1 MAKILRYVLAL
12 VKTVVEGVTIEG
24 DAIVVSVR
32 PHRRG
37 QLRCPIC
44 GRRCE
49 CHDHEPTRRWR
60 AMDLARSKCFLEYGP
75 ARVTCPEHGVRV
87 ERVPWARHGSRY
99 TRDFEDWV
107 ACLAVRCCMSAVSR
121 IARVEWHSVGGICGR
136 VYDEIEAQRGVG
148 RFDGLRRIG
157 IDETSYKKGH
167 KYLTVVVDHDRGCLV
182 WAHEGYGK
190 EVLGLFLD
198 ELTREQ
204 RRAIEVVTADGAKW
218 IKALVRRRCPN
229 ARWVTGPFHVV
240 EWTSDALDEA
250 GREEW
255 RVAKRAAQ
263 DAMPRRDG
271 PGRPRRGEE
280 TPPEARALREAADAI
295 KGSRYALVRNPED
308 LTGSQRAKLAE
319 LRRAGGR
326 LFTAWDLKEDLRAV
340 FRAGTAVEAEAMPD
354 GWPRGAA
361 CREIGPV
368 VAVERRAGRRRADV
382 VAAVAPGAGVGRAGG
397 TDDKAKVTVRMAAV
411 PRHRQPRRASH
422 AALLR
427 WAAGTSL
434 GGPRGGEE
442 EGGREKEEGQGT
454 RQEEEEEDGKGQ
466 LDDP

>member
-1 MAKILRYVLAL
+1 
-12 VKTVVEGVTIEG
+12 
-24 DAIVVSVR
+24 
-32 PHRRG
+32 
-37 QLRCPIC
+37 
-44 GRRCE
+44 
-49 CHDHEPTRRWR
+49 
-60 AMDLARSKCFLEYGP
+60 MDLARSKCFLEYGP
-75 ARVTCPEHGVRV
+75 ARVTCPEHGVRAG
-87 ERVPWARHGSRY
+87 RVPWARHGSRHA
-99 TRDFEDWV
+99 RDFEDWV
-107 ACLAVRCCMSAVSR
+107 ACLAAGCRVPAVSR

-198 ELTREQ
+198 EPAREQ
-204 RRAIEVVTADGAKW
+204 RRAIEVAAADGAKW

-229 ARWVTGPFHVV
+229 ARWVMDPFHVV
-240 EWTSDALDEA
+240 EWMNDALDEVR
-250 GREEW
+250 REEW

-326 LFTAWDLKEDLRAV
+326 LLAAWDLKEDLRAV
-340 FRAGTAVEAEAMPD
+340 FRAGTAVEAEAMLD
-354 GWPRGAA
+354 GWLHRAA
-361 CREIGPV
+361 YREIGPV
-368 VAVERRAGRRRADV
+368 VAVEKKAGRRRADV
-382 VAAVAPGAGVGRAGG
+382 VAAVAPGAGVGRVESINN
-397 TDDKAKVTVRMAAV
+397 KIKVTVRMGYG
-411 PRHRQPRRASH
+411 SH
-422 AALLR
+422 DTDNLVALLMLR
-427 WAAGTSL
+427 CSDGQPALPWED
-434 GGPRGGEE
+434 RGEE
-442 EGGREKEEGQGT
+442 RGKVDERRRRDRERDRKRRRKMARGN
-454 RQEEEEEDGKGQ
+454 
-466 LDDP
+466 

>member
-1 MAKILRYVLAL
+1 M
-12 VKTVVEGVTIEG
+12 EGVTIEG

-60 AMDLARSKCFLEYGP
+60 AMDLAGPECLPGYGP

-87 ERVPWARHGSRY
+87 ERVPWARHGSRHA
-99 TRDFEDWV
+99 RDFEDWV
-107 ACLAVRCCMSAVSR
+107 ACLAVRCCVSAVSR

-148 RFDGLRRIG
+148 RFDGPGRIG

-229 ARWVTGPFHVV
+229 ARWVMDPFHVV
-240 EWTSDALDEA
+240 EWTSDALDEVR
-250 GREEW
+250 REEW
-255 RVAKRAAQ
+255 RVAKARAASVV
-263 DAMPRRDG
+263 PRTGRR
-271 PGRPRRGEE
+271 GRPRAGEVA
-280 TPPEARALREAADAI
+280 PEVAEGLRARVSTI
-295 KGSRYALVRNPED
+295 KNSRYALVRNPED

-326 LFTAWDLKEDLRAV
+326 LFAAWDLKEDLRAV
-340 FRAGTAVEAEAMPD
+340 FRAGTADEAEDLLD

-361 CREIGPV
+361 YCKIGPV
-368 VAVERRAGRRRADV
+368 VAVGRKVRRRRADV
-382 VAAVAPGAGVGRAGG
+382 VAAVAPGAGVGRAGS
-397 TDDKAKVTVRMAAV
+397 TDNKIKVTVRMGYGSHDTDNLVAPLM
-411 PRHRQPRRASH
+411 PRCSDGQP
-422 AALLR
+422 ALPWEDR
-427 WAAGTSL
+427 
-434 GGPRGGEE
+434 GEE
-442 EGGREKEEGQGT
+442 RRKADERRRRDRERDRK
-454 RQEEEEEDGKGQ
+454 RRRGKVARNK
-466 LDDP
+466 DN

>member
-1 MAKILRYVLAL
+1 MAKTLRYVLAL

-24 DAIVVSVR
+24 DAIVASAG

-49 CHDHEPTRRWR
+49 CHDHEPTRRR
-60 AMDLARSKCFLEYGP
+60 GAMDLARPECFPEYGP

-107 ACLAVRCCMSAVSR
+107 ACLAVRCRMSAVSR
-121 IARVEWHSVGGICGR
+121 IARAGWHSVGGICGR
-136 VYDEIEAQRGVG
+136 ACDEIEAQRGVG
-148 RFDGLRRIG
+148 RFDGPGRIG
-157 IDETSYKKGH
+157 IDETSHEKGH

-198 ELTREQ
+198 EPAREQ

-218 IKALVRRRCPN
+218 TEALAGRRCPN

-240 EWTSDALDEA
+240 EWTSDALDEVR
-250 GREEW
+250 REEW

-340 FRAGTAVEAEAMPD
+340 FRAGTADEAEAMP
-354 GWPRGAA
+354 GGRPRGAA

-368 VAVERRAGRRRADV
+368 VAVEKKAGRRRADV

-397 TDDKAKVTVRMAAV
+397 TDDKAKVTVRMG
-411 PRHRQPRRASH
+411 HGSH
-422 AALLR
+422 DTDNLVALLMLR
-427 WAAGTSL
+427 CSDGQPALPWED
-434 GGPRGGEE
+434 RGEE
-442 EGGREKEEGQGT
+442 RRKADERRRRDRERDRK
-454 RQEEEEEDGKGQ
+454 RRRGKVARGN
-466 LDDP
+466 

>member
-12 VKTVVEGVTIEG
+12 ARTVVEGVTIEG
-24 DAIVVSVR
+24 DAIVVSAG

-60 AMDLARSKCFLEYGP
+60 AMDLARSECFPGYGP

-87 ERVPWARHGSRY
+87 ERVPWARHGSRHA
-99 TRDFEDWV
+99 RDFEDWV
-107 ACLAVRCCMSAVSR
+107 ACLAVRCRVPAHSR

-148 RFDGLRRIG
+148 RFDGPGRIG
-157 IDETSYKKGH
+157 IDETSHEKGH

-198 ELTREQ
+198 EPAREQ
-204 RRAIEVVTADGAKW
+204 RRAIEVAAADGAKW

-280 TPPEARALREAADAI
+280 TPPEARAPGEAADAI
-295 KGSRYALVRNPED
+295 KGSRYALAGNPED
-308 LTGSQRAKLAE
+308 LTGSQRERLAE

-326 LFTAWDLKEDLRAV
+326 LLAAWDLKEDLRAV

-361 CREIGPV
+361 CREVGPV
-368 VAVERRAGRRRADV
+368 VAVEKKVRHRRADV
-382 VAAVAPGAGVGRAGG
+382 VAAVAPGIGNGRVES
-397 TDDKAKVTVRMAAV
+397 TDNKIKVTVRMGYGFRNTDNLV
-411 PRHRQPRRASH
+411 
-422 AALLR
+422 ALLMLR
-427 WAAGTSL
+427 CSDGQPALPWED
-434 GGPRGGEE
+434 RGEE
-442 EGGREKEEGQGT
+442 RRKVDERRRRDRERDRKRRRKMARGN
-454 RQEEEEEDGKGQ
+454 
-466 LDDP
+466 

>member
-87 ERVPWARHGSRY
+87 ERVPWARHGSRHA
-99 TRDFEDWV
+99 RDFEDWV
-107 ACLAVRCCMSAVSR
+107 ACLAAGCRVPAHSR
-121 IARVEWHSVGGICGR
+121 IARAGWRGVGGICGR
-136 VYDEIEAQRGVG
+136 ACDGTGAQGGASRLDGPG
-148 RFDGLRRIG
+148 RAGIG
-157 IDETSYKKGH
+157 ETGHERGH
-167 KYLTVVVDHDRGCLV
+167 KYPAVVVDHDRGCLV

-229 ARWVTGPFHVV
+229 ARWVMDPFHVV
-240 EWTSDALDEA
+240 EWMNDALDEVR
-250 GREEW
+250 REEW

-319 LRRAGGR
+319 LRRAG
-326 LFTAWDLKEDLRAV
+326 
-340 FRAGTAVEAEAMPD
+340 
-354 GWPRGAA
+354 
-361 CREIGPV
+361 
-368 VAVERRAGRRRADV
+368 
-382 VAAVAPGAGVGRAGG
+382 
-397 TDDKAKVTVRMAAV
+397 
-411 PRHRQPRRASH
+411 ASS
-422 AALLR
+422 R
-427 WAAGTSL
+427 PGTS
-434 GGPRGGEE
+434 R
-442 EGGREKEEGQGT
+442 RT
-454 RQEEEEEDGKGQ
+454 
-466 LDDP
+466 

>member
-37 QLRCPIC
+37 RLRCPVC

-60 AMDLARSKCFLEYGP
+60 AMDLARSKCFLEYRP

-107 ACLAVRCCMSAVSR
+107 ACLAVRCCVSAVSR

-190 EVLGLFLD
+190 DVLSLFLD

-204 RRAIEVVTADGAKW
+204 RRAIEVVTADGARW
-218 IKALVRRRCPN
+218 IKSLVRRRCPN
-229 ARWVTGPFHVV
+229 ARWVMDPFHVV
-240 EWTSDALDEA
+240 EWMNDALDEVR
-250 GREEW
+250 REEW
-255 RVAKRAAQ
+255 RVAKARAASVV
-263 DAMPRRDG
+263 PRTGRR
-271 PGRPRRGEE
+271 GRPRAGEVA
-280 TPPEARALREAADAI
+280 PEVAEGLRARVSTI
-295 KGSRYALVRNPED
+295 KNSRYALVRNPED

-319 LRRAGGR
+319 LKKAGGH
-326 LFTAWDLKEDLRAV
+326 LFAAWDLKEDLRAV
-340 FRAGTAVEAEAMPD
+340 FRAGTADEAED
-354 GWPRGAA
+354 LLDSWPRGAA
-361 CREIGPV
+361 YREIGPV
-368 VAVERRAGRRRADV
+368 VAVEKKVRRRRADV
-382 VAAVAPGAGVGRAGG
+382 VAAVALGIGNGRAGSINN
-397 TDDKAKVTVRMAAV
+397 KIKVTVRMGYG
-411 PRHRQPRRASH
+411 SH
-422 AALLR
+422 DTDNLVALLMLR
-427 WAAGTSL
+427 CSDGQPALPWED
-434 GGPRGGEE
+434 RGEE
-442 EGGREKEEGQGT
+442 RRKANERRRRDRERDRK
-454 RQEEEEEDGKGQ
+454 RRRGKVARNK
-466 LDDP
+466 DN

>member
-1 MAKILRYVLAL
+1 MAKALRYVLAPAR
-12 VKTVVEGVTIEG
+12 TVVEGAAIEG
-24 DAIVVSVR
+24 DAIVVSAGPRVR
-32 PHRRG
+32 GRPG
-37 QLRCPIC
+37 CPIC

-49 CHDHEPTRRWR
+49 CHDHEPTRRR
-60 AMDLARSKCFLEYGP
+60 GAMDLARPECLPGYGP
-75 ARVTCPEHGVRV
+75 ARAACPEHGVRV

-107 ACLAVRCCMSAVSR
+107 ACLAAGCRVSAHPR

-136 VYDEIEAQRGVG
+136 ACDGTGAQRGVG

-182 WAHEGYGK
+182 WAHEGYGR
-190 EVLGLFLD
+190 EVPGLFPG

-204 RRAIEVVTADGAKW
+204 RRAMEVVTADGAKW

-240 EWTSDALDEA
+240 EWMNDALDEA

-255 RVAKRAAQ
+255 RVAKGAAQ

-295 KGSRYALVRNPED
+295 KGSRYALAGNPED

-319 LRRAGGR
+319 
-326 LFTAWDLKEDLRAV
+326 
-340 FRAGTAVEAEAMPD
+340 P
-354 GWPRGAA
+354 
-361 CREIGPV
+361 
-368 VAVERRAGRRRADV
+368 
-382 VAAVAPGAGVGRAGG
+382 GRAGASSRPG
-397 TDDKAKVTVRMAAV
+397 T
-411 PRHRQPRRASH
+411 PRR
-422 AALLR
+422 
-427 WAAGTSL
+427 T
-434 GGPRGGEE
+434 
-442 EGGREKEEGQGT
+442 
-454 RQEEEEEDGKGQ
+454 
-466 LDDP
+466 